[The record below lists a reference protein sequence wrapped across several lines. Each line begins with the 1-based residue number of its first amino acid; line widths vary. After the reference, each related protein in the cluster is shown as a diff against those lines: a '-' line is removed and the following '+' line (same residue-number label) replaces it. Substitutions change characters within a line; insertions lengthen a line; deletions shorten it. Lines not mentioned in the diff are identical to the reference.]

1 MPGRSWPSRCT
12 SSRHPIAAPC
22 IPSGLGSGVPAL
34 PGRSEVQR
42 HGVLAMQASPVL
54 AQLAAWARAARLAL
68 ASLENRVFLPSSHR
82 NRREQQQQGS
92 GTEAEEAGAG
102 AGGWP
107 SSVPSA
113 AGGGNWAACGR
124 AIPGLLP
131 APGGDAA
138 ASPQPLQCVC
148 VCVRVRVPP
157 VHAAGPPPAPSAARP
172 GTGGLV
178 QTSPRWAARGL
189 IPRRGQ
195 LNP

>member
-1 MPGRSWPSRCT
+1 MPGRSWPSGCT

-34 PGRSEVQR
+34 PGRSEVQQ

-54 AQLAAWARAARLAL
+54 AQLAAWARAARLVL

-102 AGGWP
+102 SGGWP
-107 SSVPSA
+107 SSMPGA
-113 AGGGNWAACGR
+113 AGGGNSAAGGR
-124 AIPGLLP
+124 ALPGLLP

-138 ASPQPLQCVC
+138 ASPHPSAVRVC
-148 VCVRVRVPP
+148 VCVRVRVSPCTPLAPRHPP
-157 VHAAGPPPAPSAARP
+157 VQPGLAREGWCKHRP
-172 GTGGLV
+172 DG
-178 QTSPRWAARGL
+178 QRGA
-189 IPRRGQ
+189 
-195 LNP
+195 

>member
-1 MPGRSWPSRCT
+1 MLGRSWPSRCT

-107 SSVPSA
+107 SSVPGA
-113 AGGGNWAACGR
+113 AGGRNWAACGR
-124 AIPGLLP
+124 AVPGLLP

-138 ASPQPLQCVC
+138 ASPQPSAVR
-148 VCVRVRVPP
+148 VCVRVGACAP
-157 VHAAGPPPAPSAARP
+157 VHAAGPPPPPRCSQAWHGRVGANIAQMGS
-172 GTGGLV
+172 TGLNP
-178 QTSPRWAARGL
+178 SPRPA
-189 IPRRGQ
+189 
-195 LNP
+195 

>member
-34 PGRSEVQR
+34 PGRSKVQQ

-102 AGGWP
+102 AGGRP
-107 SSVPSA
+107 SSVPGA
-113 AGGGNWAACGR
+113 AGGGNWAAGGR
-124 AIPGLLP
+124 ALPGLLP

-138 ASPQPLQCVC
+138 ASPHPSAVR
-148 VCVRVRVPP
+148 VCVRAGVCVP
-157 VHAAGPPPAPSAARP
+157 VHAAGPPPPPGAARP
-172 GTGGLV
+172 GTGGMV